1 MQRGDKGYQEAR
13 QKIIDGLKAQ
23 GSLAEQGMLARMM
36 EAQDA
41 WMKRKDD
48 KKDLVSDDHS
58 MDEEKDDK
66 KADKKD
72 EDLVCL
78 IYVL

>member
-1 MQRGDKGYQEAR
+1 
-13 QKIIDGLKAQ
+13 
-23 GSLAEQGMLARMM
+23 MM

-41 WMKRKDD
+41 WMKRKDGN
-48 KKDLVSDDHS
+48 KDLVSDDHS

-72 EDLVCL
+72 EDLVRL
-78 IYVL
+78 ICSLSLMI